1 MYNDNLMPTKNG
13 TVTLDDLIAEHIRT
27 PAQRQMLLRVGWVN
41 RVMLQLV
48 SARVEAG
55 LTQAELGERMGK
67 QQSAIARLE
76 RGDDLKL
83 STLFDY
89 LAALDLT
96 PAGQILVI
104 SYSEAVLRIPG
115 SEDVAGE
122 DSLVT
127 EDRAPSVLA
136 AD

>member
-1 MYNDNLMPTKNG
+1 MNEYNLASEENG
-13 TVTLDDLIAEHIRT
+13 NVTIDDLIAEFIRT
-27 PAQRQMLLRVGWVN
+27 PEQRQNLLRGEWIT

-55 LTQAELGERMGK
+55 LTQSELGARMGK

-96 PAGQILVI
+96 PTGRIPLG
-104 SYSEAVLRIPG
+104 SYSEAVRRIPG
-115 SEDVAGE
+115 AEEAAEVPDDPATSM
-122 DSLVT
+122 
-127 EDRAPSVLA
+127 LA